1 MNDTLLL
8 DAIERY
14 RNGEMSPQE
23 IVFFEELRKNNPDID
38 ELAAEHN
45 FFLGELDKLSDL
57 KAFRHSLN
65 EVENKLANEGIISQ
79 RKGKGRAIVYLWTRY
94 RRTIAVAAFIAG
106 LVSISTATI
115 VSMYSEKKKVD
126 VITPLVSH
134 QMDQIHQIDQIKSK
148 LKQIEIKLNDTS
160 SRANKSVKPKLE
172 ANFRATGFLLDGNGY
187 IITNAHVVTDA
198 RNIIVENK
206 KGEQFF
212 SKALYVNKITDLA
225 ILKIYDTSF
234 KKVINLPYTFPK
246 SSTELGEH
254 IFTLGYPREEIV
266 YGEGYLSAK
275 SGYFGDTTSYQISI
289 SVNPGNS
296 GGPVIN
302 KNGEII
308 GIISSKETNA
318 DGVVFA
324 IKSKNIYNAL
334 KELKG
339 NESIKMP
346 SVNSLRGLDRVQQIQ
361 KLEDFVYM
369 VKGN

>member
-14 RNGEMSPQE
+14 RNGEMSAQE
-23 IVFFEELRKNNPDID
+23 ITFFEELRKNNPDID
-38 ELAAEHN
+38 QLAAEHT
-45 FFLGELDKLSDL
+45 FFLAELDKLSES
-57 KAFRHSLN
+57 KAFRHHLN

-79 RKGKGRAIVYLWTRY
+79 GKGKRKARIVYLWNRS

-115 VSMYSEKKKVD
+115 VSMYSENKKVA
-126 VITPLVSH
+126 VITPLVDH
-134 QMDQIHQIDQIKSK
+134 K
-148 LKQIEIKLNDTS
+148 LNQFEHKLNQIETKLNDAS
-160 SRANKSVKPKLE
+160 AAAKEPAKPKFE
-172 ANFRATGFLLDGNGY
+172 ANFRATGFLVDGSGY
-187 IITNAHVVTDA
+187 IITNAHVVNNA
-198 RNIIVENK
+198 RNIVVENK

-212 SKALYVNKITDLA
+212 ATAVYVNKITDLA
-225 ILKIYDTSF
+225 ILKIADTSF
-234 KKVINLPYTFPK
+234 IKVASLPYTLSK

-275 SGYFGDTTSYQISI
+275 SGYFGDTTSYQVSI

-334 KELKG
+334 KDLKG
-339 NESIKMP
+339 GESIKLP
-346 SVNSLRGLDRVQQIQ
+346 TVNSLKGLDRVQQIQ